1 MLQFEPYHDKWK
13 SAFYTLNMAWLEEMS
28 LLEPYDEYVLKNPED
43 SIIAKGGEIFFGMLK
58 GEVVATVALMPTPYG
73 ALELNKMAVKKE
85 CQGRGMGHEIL
96 TFVLDHCRSNDVKE
110 VELYSNLKLKN
121 AIHLYHKFGFVEI
134 PLSKD
139 SPYDRAD
146 IRMKVHL

>member
-1 MLQFEPYHDKWK
+1 
-13 SAFYTLNMAWLEEMS
+13 MAWLEEMC
-28 LLEPYDEYVLKNPED
+28 LLEPYDEYVLKNPVEA
-43 SIIAKGGEIFFGMLK
+43 IVEKGGEIFFGILK
-58 GEVVATVALMPTPYG
+58 GEVVATVALMPTAYG

-96 TFVLDHCRSNDVKE
+96 KFVLAKCRSNGVKE

-134 PLSKD
+134 PLTKD

-146 IRMKVHL
+146 IRMKIHL

>member
-1 MLQFEPYHDKWK
+1 
-13 SAFYTLNMAWLEEMS
+13 MAWLEEMC
-28 LLEPYDEYVLKNPED
+28 LLEPYDEYVLKNPVEA
-43 SIIAKGGEIFFGMLK
+43 IVEKGGEIFFGILK
-58 GEVVATVALMPTPYG
+58 GEVVATVALMPTAYG

-96 TFVLDHCRSNDVKE
+96 KFVLAKCRSNGVKE

>member
-1 MLQFEPYHDKWK
+1 LLQFEPYNDKWK
-13 SAFYTLNMAWLEEMS
+13 SAFYTLNMAWLEEMC
-28 LLEPYDEYVLKNPED
+28 LLEPYDEYVLKNPVEA
-43 SIIAKGGEIFFGMLK
+43 IVEKGGEIFFGILK
-58 GEVVATVALMPTPYG
+58 GEVVATVALMPTAYG
-73 ALELNKMAVKKE
+73 SLELNKMAVKKE

-96 TFVLDHCRSNDVKE
+96 KFVLAKCRSNGVKE
-110 VELYSNLKLKN
+110 LELYSNLKLKN

>member
-1 MLQFEPYHDKWK
+1 MTPCLPVREVK
-13 SAFYTLNMAWLEEMS
+13 
-28 LLEPYDEYVLKNPED
+28 VL
-43 SIIAKGGEIFFGMLK
+43 
-58 GEVVATVALMPTPYG
+58 
-73 ALELNKMAVKKE
+73 
-85 CQGRGMGHEIL
+85 CQGRGLGNGIL
-96 TFVLDHCRSNDVKE
+96 TFILEHCRSKGVKE

-146 IRMKVHL
+146 IRMLVHL

>member
-1 MLQFEPYHDKWK
+1 
-13 SAFYTLNMAWLEEMS
+13 MAWLEEMC
-28 LLEPYDEYVLKNPED
+28 LLEPYDEYVLKNPVEA
-43 SIIAKGGEIFFGMLK
+43 IVEKGGEIFFGILK
-58 GEVVATVALMPTPYG
+58 GEVVATVALMPTAYG

-96 TFVLDHCRSNDVKE
+96 KFVLAKCRSNGVKE
-110 VELYSNLKLKN
+110 VELYSNLRLKN

-134 PLSKD
+134 PLTKD

>member
-1 MLQFEPYHDKWK
+1 M
-13 SAFYTLNMAWLEEMS
+13 NMAWLEEMC
-28 LLEPYDEYVLKNPED
+28 LLEPYDEYVLKNPVEA
-43 SIIAKGGEIFFGMLK
+43 IVEKGGEIFFGILK
-58 GEVVATVALMPTPYG
+58 GEVVATVALMPTAYG

-96 TFVLDHCRSNDVKE
+96 KFVLAKCRSNGVKE
-110 VELYSNLKLKN
+110 VELYSNLRLKN

-134 PLSKD
+134 PLTKD

>member
-1 MLQFEPYHDKWK
+1 
-13 SAFYTLNMAWLEEMS
+13 MAWLEEMC
-28 LLEPYDEYVLKNPED
+28 LLEPYDEYVLKNPVEA
-43 SIIAKGGEIFFGMLK
+43 IVEKGGEIFFGILK
-58 GEVVATVALMPTPYG
+58 GEVVATVALMPTAYG

-96 TFVLDHCRSNDVKE
+96 KFVLAKCRSNGVKE
-110 VELYSNLKLKN
+110 VELYSNLRLKN

-134 PLSKD
+134 PLTKD

-146 IRMKVHL
+146 IRMKIHL

>member
-1 MLQFEPYHDKWK
+1 
-13 SAFYTLNMAWLEEMS
+13 MAWLEEMC
-28 LLEPYDEYVLKNPED
+28 LLEPYDEYVLKNPVEA
-43 SIIAKGGEIFFGMLK
+43 IVEKGGEIFFGILK
-58 GEVVATVALMPTPYG
+58 GKVVATVALMPTAYG

-96 TFVLDHCRSNDVKE
+96 KFVLAKCRSNGVKE
-110 VELYSNLKLKN
+110 VELYSNLRLKN

-134 PLSKD
+134 PLTKD

-146 IRMKVHL
+146 IRMKIHL

>member
-1 MLQFEPYHDKWK
+1 
-13 SAFYTLNMAWLEEMS
+13 MAWLEEMC
-28 LLEPYDEYVLKNPED
+28 LLEPYDEYVLKNPVEA
-43 SIIAKGGEIFFGMLK
+43 IVEKGGEIFFGIIK
-58 GEVVATVALMPTPYG
+58 GEVVATVALMPTAYG

-96 TFVLDHCRSNDVKE
+96 KFVLAKCRSNGVKE
-110 VELYSNLKLKN
+110 VELYSNLRLKN

-134 PLSKD
+134 PLTKD

>member
-1 MLQFEPYHDKWK
+1 
-13 SAFYTLNMAWLEEMS
+13 MAWLEEMC
-28 LLEPYDEYVLKNPED
+28 LLEPYDEYVLKNPVEA
-43 SIIAKGGEIFFGMLK
+43 IVEKGGEIFFGILK
-58 GEVVATVALMPTPYG
+58 GKVVATVALMPTAYG

-96 TFVLDHCRSNDVKE
+96 KFVLAKCRSNGVKE

>member
-1 MLQFEPYHDKWK
+1 
-13 SAFYTLNMAWLEEMS
+13 MAWLEEMC
-28 LLEPYDEYVLKNPED
+28 LLEPYDEYVLKNPVEA
-43 SIIAKGGEIFFGMLK
+43 IVEKGGEIFFGILK
-58 GEVVATVALMPTPYG
+58 GEVVATVALMPTAYG

-96 TFVLDHCRSNDVKE
+96 KFVLAKCRSNGVKE
-110 VELYSNLKLKN
+110 LELYSNLKLKN